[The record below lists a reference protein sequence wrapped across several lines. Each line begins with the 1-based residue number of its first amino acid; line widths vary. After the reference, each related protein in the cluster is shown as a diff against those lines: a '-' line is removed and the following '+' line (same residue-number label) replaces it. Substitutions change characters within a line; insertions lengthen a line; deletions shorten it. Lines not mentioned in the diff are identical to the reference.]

1 MPVFVSG
8 AALAPALLSED
19 RTDRS
24 HFWMD
29 VQGAHRATA
38 TGRVAY
44 GPVGRPGE
52 AGASFTSRWAPR
64 TRRVPWSS
72 PGSTAPCPTRAAP
85 RLRTRTRWIAS
96 AGGTRCILAGS
107 ATKPEGVF
115 HADAGMMEITSAT
128 EGRISGAFRADRQRV
143 PRGFARG
150 RVPACDGAW
159 LVRQPAPAVK
169 HFHPARRRL
178 AMPPGNSFRTDD
190 TESSQVQELSVS
202 LW

>member
-1 MPVFVSG
+1 VFRRRKDDRTLNPKGLTMKSATVLGLGLLAFVSG

-52 AGASFTSRWAPR
+52 AGASFTITLGAQDGEGAVVF
-64 TRRVPWSS
+64 TRLDGATPEPGRYAIANTDATDRV
-72 PGSTAPCPTRAAP
+72 
-85 RLRTRTRWIAS
+85 
-96 AGGTRCILAGS
+96 GGWHALYLAGS

-115 HADAGMMEITSAT
+115 QADAGMLEITSAT
-128 EGRISGAFRADRQRV
+128 EGRISGHFELTGTGFLADSPEDESRHV
-143 PRGFARG
+143 TVRG
-150 RVPACDGAW
+150 
-159 LVRQPAPAVK
+159 
-169 HFHPARRRL
+169 
-178 AMPPGNSFRTDD
+178 SFD
-190 TESSQVQELSVS
+190 SQL
-202 LW
+202 LP